1 MIFLVGEKMEESRG
15 KQKFWESEMELWFET
30 VLDEKKI
37 PFFFFKFFF
46 PLYNFFI
53 KI

>member
-30 VLDEKKI
+30 VLDEKEI
-37 PFFFFKFFF
+37 PFLIFIFFF
-46 PLYNFFI
+46 PYIIFL
-53 KI
+53 